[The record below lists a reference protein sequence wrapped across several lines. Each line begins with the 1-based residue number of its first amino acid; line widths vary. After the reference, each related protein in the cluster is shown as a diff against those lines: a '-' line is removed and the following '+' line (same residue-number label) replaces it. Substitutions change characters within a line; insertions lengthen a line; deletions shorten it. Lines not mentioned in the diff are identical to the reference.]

1 MCAGS
6 ALTCASTC
14 WQEMSRVPY
23 LERVFTGIVE
33 EMGTL
38 VESGSVESGATDQ
51 GRRLVFSAATITEG
65 TQIGDS
71 ISVNGCCLTV
81 VSLGPG
87 WWAAD
92 AVPETLGRTNLGD
105 LRPGDPVNLE
115 RAAELGSRLGGHL
128 VQGHVDAVGTVVAPA
143 PALEIRLAPQLTS
156 YLVEKGSVTVDGVS
170 LTVVSVTG
178 DRFSV
183 AVIPHTLQVTT
194 LGRKT
199 AGDPVNVEVD
209 VIAKYAARLLQAGLE
224 TPYRA
229 VGVPGSATT
238 ARED

>member
-1 MCAGS
+1 M
-6 ALTCASTC
+6 
-14 WQEMSRVPY
+14 PY
-23 LERVFTGIVE
+23 RKHVFTGIVE

-38 VESGSVESGATDQ
+38 VATDPIDSGTTDQ
-51 GRRLVFSAATITEG
+51 GRRLVLAAATVIDG
-65 TQIGDS
+65 ARIGDS

-81 VSLGPG
+81 VDLGPG

-128 VQGHVDAVGTVVAPA
+128 VQGHVDAVGRIVAPA
-143 PALEIRLAPQLTS
+143 PALEIQLRGELTA
-156 YLVEKGSVTVDGVS
+156 YLVEKGSVTVDGIS
-170 LTVVSVTG
+170 LTVVNVTDDG
-178 DRFSV
+178 FSV
-183 AVIPHTLQVTT
+183 AVIPHTMAVTT
-194 LGRKT
+194 LGRKA
-199 AGDPVNVEVD
+199 AGDPVNIEVD

-229 VGVPGSATT
+229 VGVPGLAIT
-238 ARED
+238 RED

>member
-1 MCAGS
+1 
-6 ALTCASTC
+6 
-14 WQEMSRVPY
+14 VPY
-23 LERVFTGIVE
+23 REHVFTGIVE

-38 VESGSVESGATDQ
+38 VSTGPIDPGATDQ
-51 GRRLVFSAATITEG
+51 GRRLVVAAAAVTEG
-65 TQIGDS
+65 TEIGDS
-71 ISVNGCCLTV
+71 IAVNGCCLTV

-92 AVPETLGRTNLGD
+92 AVPETLGRTNLGG
-105 LRPGDPVNLE
+105 LQPGDPVNLE
-115 RAAELGSRLGGHL
+115 RAAALGSRLGGHL
-128 VQGHVDAVGTVVAPA
+128 VQGHVDAVGTIVAPA
-143 PALEIRLAPQLTS
+143 PALEVRLGDRLTP

-170 LTVVSVTG
+170 LTVVDVRRDG
-178 DRFSV
+178 FSV

-194 LGRKT
+194 LGRKA

-229 VGVPGSATT
+229 VGAPGPATISG
-238 ARED
+238 ED